1 MNDIKQFD
9 NITHTVA
16 EDLRVQLDK
25 GGKVSVAVAF
35 FSDVEACLSLHQ
47 NPLRRYYDDLN

>member
-25 GGKVSVAVAF
+25 GGKVI
-35 FSDVEACLSLHQ
+35 EACLSLHQ
-47 NPLRRYYDDLN
+47 NLLRGVL